1 MFTDNT
7 MKLTKPRQFQI
18 RNEIILLLGVDYDA
32 VSMMRRTL
40 EAVGFP
46 VLIADNDDQAADL
59 FKSFNGA
66 VRLLIIDV
74 SLQDEGAL
82 ETIAA
87 LRQRNPTLKVI
98 VASKEVSPKE
108 QHAIHIAGV
117 IELIRKPVD
126 KEQLLRVVSR
136 IVEK

>member
-7 MKLTKPRQFQI
+7 MKITEPTQFHI
-18 RNEIILLLGVDYDA
+18 RNEIILLLGADSEVGYTI
-32 VSMMRRTL
+32 RRAL
-40 EAVGFP
+40 EAAGFP
-46 VLIADNDDQAADL
+46 VLIADSGEHADDL
-59 FKSFNGA
+59 FRSFNGA
-66 VRLLIIDV
+66 IRLLIFNV
-74 SLQDEGAL
+74 ALPEQGAL